1 MYKYISMT
9 YNEAVNFVN
18 SNNKCVI
25 SMSRGNIPY
34 AVPMCYQSY
43 CHNNNLYLNLTSK
56 SCGKKM
62 NYMHANEKVC
72 IVIANPNQW
81 RSVIIYGIANIKD
94 ECDETANIEICVEK
108 ITGRK
113 FYC

>member
-1 MYKYISMT
+1 
-9 YNEAVNFVN
+9 
-18 SNNKCVI
+18 
-25 SMSRGNIPY
+25 
-34 AVPMCYQSY
+34 MCYFNVKRKYTICCSY
-43 CHNNNLYLNLTSK
+43 VLLIICHNNNLYLNLTSK

-62 NYMHANEKVC
+62 NYMNANEKVC